1 MPPHGLCLWTLLILF
16 NALEDTRTLLILD
29 FRTFFFL
36 VSARQGHYFI
46 LQRTISRQTF
56 GQSVILT
63 WLLFLGLDIENL
75 DIVLYIRDIKLDI
88 CIIIYLRYL
97 IVRSN

>member
-1 MPPHGLCLWTLLILF
+1 MTDVWTIRNTDL
-16 NALEDTRTLLILD
+16 
-29 FRTFFFL
+29 
-36 VSARQGHYFI
+36 
-46 LQRTISRQTF
+46 
-56 GQSVILT
+56 
-63 WLLFLGLDIENL
+63 LLFVGLDIEDL